1 MAIIKN
7 IKNDGASGTIKLH
20 GLISVLTYGDFG
32 GGTATIEASAD
43 SNANTLYSEILDAN
57 PAGTPGQLILA
68 DLSAEGEGNYYATAE
83 SNGNGVLY
91 VNMGDSIISNMRA
104 LEFFA
109 YNPGNNS
116 TDWLNLT
123 STTEF
128 GIPNYVALGTF
139 TGQYGSAIPGSWRNL
154 KIYKQAGAEQDI
166 ENDKLV
172 SWWPLNTK
180 GSGSITGFI
189 EKDIVGNYDGSGN
202 IGNVVGGDE
211 GTWVAIKDK
220 FGNTPSMTAN
230 DSFTLD
236 IGSLALRGNLTGST
250 DADLNFAFAVQ
261 RGSSNTSATVI
272 SNA

>member
-109 YNPGNNS
+109 YNPGGA

-139 TGQYGSAIPGSWRNL
+139 TGQYGVSNSGQLEKFKNL
-154 KIYKQAGAEQDI
+154 
-166 ENDKLV
+166 
-172 SWWPLNTK
+172 
-180 GSGSITGFI
+180 
-189 EKDIVGNYDGSGN
+189 
-202 IGNVVGGDE
+202 
-211 GTWVAIKDK
+211 
-220 FGNTPSMTAN
+220 
-230 DSFTLD
+230 
-236 IGSLALRGNLTGST
+236 
-250 DADLNFAFAVQ
+250 
-261 RGSSNTSATVI
+261 
-272 SNA
+272 

>member
-7 IKNDGASGTIKLH
+7 IKNDGASGRINLH

-43 SNANTLYSEILDAN
+43 SNANTIYSEILTAN
-57 PAGTPGQLILA
+57 PPGTAGQLIIA
-68 DLSAEGEGNYYATAE
+68 DLSAEGESNYYATAE

-91 VNMGDSIISNMRA
+91 VNMADTLISEMPA

-109 YNPGNNS
+109 LNPGDAGN
-116 TDWLNLT
+116 WLNLT

-128 GIPNYVALGTF
+128 GLPNYVALGTF
-139 TGQYGSAIPGSWRNL
+139 TGQYGEAIPGNWRNL

-172 SWWPLNTK
+172 SWWPLNKK

-220 FGNTPSMTAN
+220 FGNTPSMTAD

-236 IGSLALRGNLTGST
+236 IGNLALRGNLAGST
-250 DADLNFAFAVQ
+250 DGDLNFAFAVQ